1 MDRNFNIL
9 DEIINEAKNGEVLNG
24 NYLPLLFNTYE
35 KQDAKLI
42 PIALIER
49 FYPNIFE
56 PTLIIKNRNNL
67 IDIIYKYLENAFIF
81 YENEVK
87 HQKIQNPPKFILYN
101 RLSNMLLSDFD
112 DLSLFFERENNF
124 LINGRL
130 KDFEQRKDL
139 GYIDSLCG
147 NLIVVTAKENIVSTT
162 PFSIQISI
170 ERNINGKLY
179 YYDFPCI
186 KASIS
191 NGIGYIYEIAE
202 LEERTIKK
210 ELINDLEYLAEL
222 ESYQISIK
230 SLLKKGIKTNEI
242 NCNEIISLLVTTT
255 IMYERGINLFIV
267 PTIFINKY
275 NGLEISCYKSIA
287 KNTKIYDEAILK
299 KDTNIIDDSIS
310 KIATLKKMLNEHE
323 KIIDEKNTKLVK
335 NFKYLEEI
343 FSDYKITD
351 LPMKKDTSL
360 HFSITKNGNKVNN
373 RLLEDIL
380 DTIHKYF
387 KAERK
392 DKIIEKL

>member
-1 MDRNFNIL
+1 MDRNISVL
-9 DEIINEAKNGEVLNG
+9 DEIINEAKNGEVLTG

-35 KQDAKLI
+35 KKDSKLM

-56 PTLIIKNRNNL
+56 PNLVIINRNKLNEF
-67 IDIIYKYLENAFIF
+67 IFKYLESALIF
-81 YENEVK
+81 YGNEIN
-87 HQKIQNPPKFILYN
+87 QKKVQNPQKFILYN

-112 DLSLFFERENNF
+112 DLTLFFEREIIF
-124 LINGRL
+124 LNNGRL

-147 NLIVVTAKENIVSTT
+147 NLIVVISKENITSTT
-162 PFSIQISI
+162 PYSIQISI
-170 ERNINGKLY
+170 ERNINGKSY
-179 YYDFPCI
+179 YYDFPCV
-186 KASIS
+186 KASIYD
-191 NGIGYIYEIAE
+191 GKGFVFEVVE
-202 LEERTIKK
+202 TEERAIKK
-210 ELINDLEYLAEL
+210 ELTNDLEYLAEL

-230 SLLKKGIKTNEI
+230 NLLRKGIKTNEI
-242 NCNEIISLLVTTT
+242 NYNEIISLLVATS
-255 IMYERGINLFIV
+255 IMHERGINELIV

-287 KNTKIYDEAILK
+287 KNTKIYDEAIAK
-299 KDTNIIDDSIS
+299 NEQFKVDEAIT

-360 HFSITKNGNKVNN
+360 HFSIVKNGKKISN
-373 RLLEDIL
+373 RLLEDII
-380 DTIHKYF
+380 DTIHSYF
-387 KAERK
+387 EKERK
-392 DKIIEKL
+392 EKIIEKL

>member
-1 MDRNFNIL
+1 MDRNISVL
-9 DEIINEAKNGEVLNG
+9 DEIINEAKNGEVLTG

-35 KQDAKLI
+35 KKDSKLM

-56 PTLIIKNRNNL
+56 PNLVIINRNKLNEF
-67 IDIIYKYLENAFIF
+67 IFKYLESALIF
-81 YENEVK
+81 YGNEIN
-87 HQKIQNPPKFILYN
+87 QKKVQNPQKFILYN

-112 DLSLFFERENNF
+112 DLTLFFEREIIF
-124 LINGRL
+124 LNNGRL

-147 NLIVVTAKENIVSTT
+147 NLIVVISKENITSTT
-162 PFSIQISI
+162 PYSIQISI
-170 ERNINGKLY
+170 ERNINGKSY
-179 YYDFPCI
+179 YYDFPCV
-186 KASIS
+186 KASIYD
-191 NGIGYIYEIAE
+191 GKGFVFEVVE
-202 LEERTIKK
+202 TEERAIKK
-210 ELINDLEYLAEL
+210 ELTNDLEYLAEL

-230 SLLKKGIKTNEI
+230 NLLRKGIKTNEI
-242 NCNEIISLLVTTT
+242 NYNEIISLLVATS
-255 IMYERGINLFIV
+255 IMHERGINELIV

-287 KNTKIYDEAILK
+287 KNTKIYDEAIAK
-299 KDTNIIDDSIS
+299 NEQFKVDEAIT

-360 HFSITKNGNKVNN
+360 HFSIVKNGKKISN
-373 RLLEDIL
+373 RILEDII
-380 DTIHKYF
+380 DTIHSYF
-387 KAERK
+387 EKERK
-392 DKIIEKL
+392 EKIIEKL

>member
-1 MDRNFNIL
+1 MDRNISVL
-9 DEIINEAKNGEVLNG
+9 DEIINEAKNGEVLTG

-35 KQDAKLI
+35 KKDSKLM

-56 PTLIIKNRNNL
+56 PNLVIINRNKLNE
-67 IDIIYKYLENAFIF
+67 IIFKYLESALIF
-81 YENEVK
+81 YGNEIN
-87 HQKIQNPPKFILYN
+87 QKKVQNPQKFILYN

-112 DLSLFFERENNF
+112 DLTLFFEREIIF
-124 LINGRL
+124 LNNGRL

-147 NLIVVTAKENIVSTT
+147 NLIVVISKENITSTT
-162 PFSIQISI
+162 PYSIQVSI
-170 ERNINGKLY
+170 ERNINGKSY
-179 YYDFPCI
+179 YYDFPCV
-186 KASIS
+186 KASIYD
-191 NGIGYIYEIAE
+191 GKGFVFEVIET
-202 LEERTIKK
+202 EERAIKK
-210 ELINDLEYLAEL
+210 ELTNDLEYLAEL

-230 SLLKKGIKTNEI
+230 NLLRKGIKTNEI
-242 NCNEIISLLVTTT
+242 NYNEIISLLIATS
-255 IMYERGINLFIV
+255 IMHERGINEFIV

-287 KNTKIYDEAILK
+287 KNTKIYDEAIAK
-299 KDTNIIDDSIS
+299 NEQFKVDEAIT

-360 HFSITKNGNKVNN
+360 HFSIVKNGKKISN
-373 RLLEDIL
+373 RLLEDII
-380 DTIHKYF
+380 DTIHSYF
-387 KAERK
+387 EKERK
-392 DKIIEKL
+392 EKIIEKL